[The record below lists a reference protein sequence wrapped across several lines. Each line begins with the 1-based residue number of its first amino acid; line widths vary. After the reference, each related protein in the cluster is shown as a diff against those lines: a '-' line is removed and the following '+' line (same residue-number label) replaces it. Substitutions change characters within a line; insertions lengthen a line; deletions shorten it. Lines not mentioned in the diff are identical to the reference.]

1 VELLEMQRQKVSSG
15 VGDLDRLLGGLY
27 IGDNV
32 IWYDEAGMLSGVFV
46 ENFIQ
51 ASLEQNKPVVY
62 VSFDRS
68 PKSLIARL
76 GHYVENENLII
87 VDCFTNGKGEKAD
100 IFERFYDNKQNL
112 PCRVARVEN
121 PHTPEDLFEVI
132 TSLHKNTSVDTRFIF
147 ETLTGMQDIWGGEE
161 EVLKFYGHACPRLY
175 ELNTIAYWIVDKA
188 AHSAKLKARLNH
200 ITQVAIELSFNRDRM
215 MLTLLKA
222 EDRSPELLNK
232 PTYFTIHDRVVRF
245 GEGPADFRRIELGTR
260 LSELRKKRGISQ
272 KDLAQMIG
280 VTPSTISQLESNRIY
295 PSIPAL
301 MKIAEILGVDAGYF
315 FGKSLT
321 EQGIVVF
328 PESSKIK
335 INLSEFP
342 EDALEVYSLLPLDAN
357 PRAEPYLIEIPPGK
371 TLNAHFFIHKGE
383 ELGYVLRGRLQM
395 VVRGMVKTVSR
406 GDTIF
411 LSSDIPS
418 QWKNIGQGSAQILW
432 IKVK

>member
-1 VELLEMQRQKVSSG
+1 VELFEMQRQKVSSG

-68 PKSLIARL
+68 PKNLIAKL

-112 PCRVARVEN
+112 LCRVARVEN
-121 PHTPEDLFEVI
+121 PHTPENLFEVI

-188 AHSAKLKARLNH
+188 AHSAKFKARLNH
-200 ITQVAIELSFNRDRM
+200 ITQVAIELGFNRDRM

-301 MKIAEILGVDAGYF
+301 MKIAEILGVDVGYF

-342 EDALEVYSLLPLDAN
+342 EDALEVYSLLPLDVN